1 MKGYVRSYILG
12 AILITAAFVILFV
25 DFKLAPVKNK
35 EASWVLFLGGA
46 VLVLVGWREQNKNPG
61 NRNEQ

>member
-12 AILITAAFVILFV
+12 AILITAAFVTLFV
-25 DFKLAPVKNK
+25 DLKLSPAKSK
-35 EASWVLFLGGA
+35 QASWVFFLTGA
-46 VLVLVGWREQNKNPG
+46 VFVLVGWRKQNNKPG